1 MALED
6 RSHDALDGC
15 HPCPAPSPVAEAG
28 GDVDAVFLGFV
39 YNHAPLPPF
48 TPPVPCLSVG
58 RRDRAGLPPPFP
70 SPVSPPPRRRSSVII
85 AKVNVCSV
93 IIANPP
99 GERGGGGGVG
109 ARRDGLARLGSV
121 ASGWQ
126 PGGVGGGAT
135 RGGEAAW
142 PRREDG
148 AAKWRSGAAQR
159 GQVVA
164 SGGDGWEM
172 GAAVVRWNGGEAVG
186 VVTAAVWRRRG
197 AVGQRPCAAP
207 QPWGKGGGTEVK
219 GGSGVGAGGWRFEV
233 EVIRRCR
240 AYGAGD
246 EAAV

>member
-6 RSHDALDGC
+6 RSRDALDGC

-28 GDVDAVFLGFV
+28 GDVDAVFLGFI

-48 TPPVPCLSVG
+48 TPPVPC
-58 RRDRAGLPPPFP
+58 
-70 SPVSPPPRRRSSVII
+70 RSSVII

-109 ARRDGLARLGSV
+109 ERRDGLARLGSV

-135 RGGEAAW
+135 RDGDAAW
-142 PRREDG
+142 PRREEG

-164 SGGDGWEM
+164 SGRDGWEM

-186 VVTAAVWRRRG
+186 VVAAAVWRRRG

-207 QPWGKGGGTEVK
+207 QPWGKGGGTEVE